1 MKETLSECYG
11 LIRTEMIRPP
21 SSFDIVRNRKVL
33 NVDLNTPDAVAN
45 TRRDGLVD
53 RELADVVVSQLGL
66 EGSALFTPGTWD
78 GPLPYCAIRER
89 DGSYDNWMVRML
101 SMRNSA

>member
-1 MKETLSECYG
+1 MLSECYG

-21 SSFDIVRNRKVL
+21 SSFEIVRNRKVL

-53 RELADVVVSQLGL
+53 RELADVVCRN
-66 EGSALFTPGTWD
+66 
-78 GPLPYCAIRER
+78 CAIRER
-89 DGSYDNWMVRML
+89 GTY
-101 SMRNSA
+101 SAVFIFWG